1 MSGRAATSGVIP
13 GRFALAV
20 GKPDLREP
28 PGWRWTPL
36 VDVARLESGHTP
48 SRKCPE
54 YWGGDIPWIGI
65 RDAGAHHGRTILDTA
80 EHITPE
86 GVENSAARVLPA
98 ETVCLSRTASVGYV
112 TVMGRPMTTSQDF
125 VNWVCGPGLAPK
137 YLKYVLL
144 AELDSLSQFSTGST
158 HQTIYFPE
166 VKAFHALLP
175 PPSVQDAIV
184 EVLGALDDKIELNRG
199 IILTIDELIDAE
211 FTRLRDAVS
220 RHATW
225 GGLITMKYGKA
236 LESIEVGPF
245 PVFGTNGQI
254 GWTDAPLCAQPGI
267 VVGRKGAYRGI
278 FFSQEPFWVI
288 DTAFFVTMK
297 GSDDLWWAYHEMKRI
312 RLNDMDSGSAIPSTS
327 RDQFERLPV
336 RVPER
341 STQASFRSRTW
352 PLRLKRCALEQESR
366 TLAELRDSLLPK
378 LLSGAL
384 RVRDAEKIIG
394 EVT

>member
-1 MSGRAATSGVIP
+1 MTDGRRRLRVRELAAPIPYAVVGGPFGSELVSADYVEAGVPVIRGANLSC
-13 GRFALAV
+13 GRWV
-20 GKPDLREP
+20 
-28 PGWRWTPL
+28 
-36 VDVARLESGHTP
+36 
-48 SRKCPE
+48 
-54 YWGGDIPWIGI
+54 GGDFVFVSPQK
-65 RDAGAHHGRTILDTA
+65 AAVLS
-80 EHITPE
+80 
-86 GVENSAARVLPA
+86 NSAARPGDLVFTQRGTLGQVAIVPPYPYARYLLSQSQMKLTPDPRVADTRFLYYLFSAVEQRARFDEMAIRVGVPHINLGILRDFEVL
-98 ETVCLSRTASVGYV
+98 L
-112 TVMGRPMTTSQDF
+112 
-125 VNWVCGPGLAPK
+125 PGLSAQK
-137 YLKYVLL
+137 AVADVL
-144 AELDSLSQFSTGST
+144 S
-158 HQTIYFPE
+158 
-166 VKAFHALLP
+166 
-175 PPSVQDAIV
+175 
-184 EVLGALDDKIELNRG
+184 ALDDKIELNRG
-199 IILTIDELIDAE
+199 TVHTIDELIDVE

-220 RHATW
+220 RHTTW

-236 LESIEVGPF
+236 LESIEAGPF

-352 PLRLKRCALEQESR
+352 PLRLKGCALEQESR
-366 TLAELRDSLLPK
+366 TLAELRDSLMSK

-384 RVRDAEKIIG
+384 RVRDAEKIVG